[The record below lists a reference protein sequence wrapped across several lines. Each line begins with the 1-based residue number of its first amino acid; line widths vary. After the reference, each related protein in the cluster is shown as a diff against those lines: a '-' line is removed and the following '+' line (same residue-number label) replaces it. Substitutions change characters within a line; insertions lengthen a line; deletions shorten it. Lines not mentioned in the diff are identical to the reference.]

1 MRAIVTGAAGF
12 VGSHLCARLLDRGD
26 QVVGIDCLTDYYEP
40 LRKKAN
46 LATLQSRPGFT
57 FHRRDLL
64 DAPLPDLFEQAD
76 VVFHLAGQPGVRGS
90 WGEDF
95 GPYLSRNIAAT
106 QRVLEAAR
114 AVSLWKVVYASSSSV
129 YGDSETSPTTEDL
142 APHPVSPYGVTKL
155 AAEHLCELYRT
166 TSGVP
171 TVSLRLFTVYGP
183 RQRPDMAFSK
193 LFRAALTGE
202 KFMLYGDGRQ
212 SRDFTYVDDVVT
224 AMVQAAVSPWTG
236 VANIGGGSE
245 TSMYEVIDKVQK
257 LTGHVDVVRLPTQRG
272 DVRRT
277 SADTSRARD
286 GFGYQP
292 QVTLDEG
299 LARMA
304 DAARARYG
312 AATAL
317 DATR

>member
-12 VGSHLCARLLDRGD
+12 IGSHLCAHLLDRGD

-46 LATLQSRPGFT
+46 LATLLSRPGFV

-64 DAPLPDLFEQAD
+64 DAPLADLFKQAN

-95 GPYLSRNIAAT
+95 TPHLDRNVAAT

-129 YGDSETSPTTEDL
+129 YGDSETYPTTEDL
-142 APHPVSPYGVTKL
+142 TPHPVSPYGVTKL

-193 LFRAALTGE
+193 LFRAALTDE

-212 SRDFTYVDDVVT
+212 SRDFTYVADVVS

-245 TSMYEVIDKVQK
+245 TTMYEVIDKVQK
-257 LTGHVDVVRLPTQRG
+257 LVGPVDVVRLPTQRG
-272 DVRRT
+272 DVRHT
-277 SADTSRARD
+277 SADTTRARD

-304 DAARARYG
+304 AAARARYG
-312 AATAL
+312 AVTTL
-317 DATR
+317 DVSR

>member
-12 VGSHLCARLLDRGD
+12 IGSHLCAHLLDRGD

-46 LATLQSRPGFT
+46 LTPLQSRPGFT
-57 FHRRDLL
+57 FHRSDLL
-64 DAPLPDLFEQAD
+64 DAPLAVLFEGAD

-90 WGEDF
+90 WGDDF
-95 GPYLSRNIAAT
+95 DPYLSRNVAAT

-114 AVSLWKVVYASSSSV
+114 TVALWKVVYASSSSV
-129 YGDSETSPTTEDL
+129 YGESETAPTPEDL
-142 APHPVSPYGVTKL
+142 TPRPVSPYGVTKL

-212 SRDFTYVDDVVT
+212 SRDFTYVDDVVA
-224 AMVQAAVSPWTG
+224 AMIQAALSPWTG
-236 VANIGGGSE
+236 VANVGGGSE
-245 TSMYEVIDKVQK
+245 TTMYEVIDKVHK
-257 LTGHVDVVRLPTQRG
+257 LAGPVDVVRLPTQRG
-272 DVRRT
+272 DVRHT
-277 SADTSRARD
+277 SADTTRARES
-286 GFGYQP
+286 FGYRP
-292 QVTLDEG
+292 QTTLDEG

-304 DAARARYG
+304 AAARSRYA
-312 AATAL
+312 AATTL
-317 DATR
+317 GVSR